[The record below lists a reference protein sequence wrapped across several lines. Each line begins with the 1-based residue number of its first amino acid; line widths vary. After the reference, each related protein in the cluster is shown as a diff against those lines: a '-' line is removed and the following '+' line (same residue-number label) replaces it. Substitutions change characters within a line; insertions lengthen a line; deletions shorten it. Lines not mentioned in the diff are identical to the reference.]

1 MKNNYFLGI
10 YTLSMSVNVCVGV
23 CGRCVRVVCAGLD
36 RGVAPHTTCVSREGV
51 FPKGWGGGRGE
62 SVLCALCNVVSGGE
76 RNCVREVA

>member
-1 MKNNYFLGI
+1 MNRKK
-10 YTLSMSVNVCVGV
+10 
-23 CGRCVRVVCAGLD
+23 GRWNW
-36 RGVAPHTTCVSREGV
+36 GVAPHTTCVSREGV

>member
-1 MKNNYFLGI
+1 MNRKK
-10 YTLSMSVNVCVGV
+10 
-23 CGRCVRVVCAGLD
+23 GRGNW
-36 RGVAPHTTCVSREGV
+36 GVAPHTTCVSREGV